1 MPPFLA
7 VLGGAVG
14 AFALVRWAVKTA
26 RRVNDEL
33 EAARQAH
40 LSETAAREQIP
51 TLRRDPVTGAYRPN

>member
-14 AFALVRWAVKTA
+14 AFAIVRWAMKTA

-40 LSETAAREQIP
+40 LSETAAREKIP
-51 TLRRDPVTGAYRPN
+51 TLRRDPVTGAYRPS